1 MNDHLK
7 VLHEKVI
14 IRGTVK
20 PLTALHIG
28 WQRSFDPVESDAP
41 VIKDPEGNP
50 YIPGSSFKGVLRSF
64 IEGFLG
70 GADLPEK
77 LQPCFPTDNELCI
90 DEDKIEEIRKQ
101 VAKKRAEQE
110 KRKEKLISSE
120 KEIANYIIQKACPVC
135 RIFGSSYMGAKLKIK
150 DMPVESEWNNTFY
163 RIRDGVVIDRDS
175 RTARDKGKYD
185 FEIVSPGVSFDLEIV
200 GDNLKDYEQGLIFT
214 AFDLISE
221 GFGSI
226 GGNVSRGTGRI
237 QIELNKIEIL
247 NTKKFF
253 ELYNRDKDKAGP
265 ETIEGNN
272 LIEYK
277 AKMKDAFIRKFKGEV
292 VHV

>member
-1 MNDHLK
+1 MTDHLK
-7 VLHEKVI
+7 VLREKVI
-14 IRGTVK
+14 IRGTVTA
-20 PLTALHIG
+20 LTALHIG

-70 GADLPEK
+70 GAGFTGK
-77 LQPCFPTDNELCI
+77 LKPCFPTDNDPCI
-90 DEDKIEEIRKQ
+90 KDKKIEEIKTR
-101 VAKKRAEQE
+101 VAKE
-110 KRKEKLISSE
+110 KREGKDISSE
-120 KEIANYIIQKACPVC
+120 SEIAKYVIEEACPVC

-150 DMPVESEWNNTFY
+150 DMPVSSEWNNAFL

-185 FEIVSPGVSFDLEIV
+185 FEIVSPGVTFSLEIV
-200 GDNLKDYEQGLIFT
+200 GDNLEDYEKGLIFT

-237 QIELNKIEIL
+237 KIDITGIEVL
-247 NTKKFF
+247 NTKQFF
-253 ELYNRDKDKAGP
+253 EEYMKDKNNAGFKKIDD
-265 ETIEGNN
+265 EK

-277 AKMKDAFIRKFKGEV
+277 SEKKDEFIKKFSPEV
-292 VHV
+292 PHV